1 MDGLLNLPV
10 RRDVMHKETHEA
22 FTLCSISDGKP
33 CLMNVASRR
42 ACEVEMKDLTEY
54 EPSFKILASMLKD
67 RLLRVIARFSSPMDF
82 GLGIV
87 NITFTE
93 VKKDELLSLKKGEML
108 YVYNTGAELNTF
120 LSKIPQAMACVY
132 FDGVQYT
139 VIDLGQTKDWLWIS
153 I

>member
-1 MDGLLNLPV
+1 
-10 RRDVMHKETHEA
+10 
-22 FTLCSISDGKP
+22 
-33 CLMNVASRR
+33 
-42 ACEVEMKDLTEY
+42 MKDLTEY
-54 EPSFKILASMLKD
+54 EPSFKILASMIKD

-82 GLGIV
+82 GLGVV
-87 NITFTE
+87 NITFTV

-120 LSKIPQAMACVY
+120 LKKIPQAMACVY